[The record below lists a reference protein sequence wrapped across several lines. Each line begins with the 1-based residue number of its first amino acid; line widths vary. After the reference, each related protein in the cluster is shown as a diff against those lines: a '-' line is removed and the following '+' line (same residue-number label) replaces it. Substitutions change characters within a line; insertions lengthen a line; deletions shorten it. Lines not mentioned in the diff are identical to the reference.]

1 MTLILIDKKEI
12 SRSKIVKTVIDQ
24 KLLSVGNRIVNFI
37 AVMNMDFQWNYSKLS
52 FNTKY
57 PWEAS
62 PSEDVESQ
70 QYVLKDLTSQNNAR
84 ANVTFWGG
92 ERDGVLYRRQ
102 FFDYSLQNECHW
114 IQAINLADFP
124 VANGIIRA
132 DQLRLFRRPVSL
144 TLCNKN
150 GKTTAVAHG
159 EDEVSLVYS
168 AAYQEGDRLL
178 FEVEEAPA
186 FYWMQVD
193 EAKGKSL
200 VYVTGLVDYPHDNWW
215 KSGTIVFSDG
225 STLELELTKIGNAQ
239 VVSFEEKTISLLE
252 LQKMVKS
259 EEPSPFPALV
269 QIEVYGTEAEE
280 Q

>member
-1 MTLILIDKKEI
+1 M
-12 SRSKIVKTVIDQ
+12 
-24 KLLSVGNRIVNFI
+24 
-37 AVMNMDFQWNYSKLS
+37 
-52 FNTKY
+52 
-57 PWEAS
+57 
-62 PSEDVESQ
+62 
-70 QYVLKDLTSQNNAR
+70 
-84 ANVTFWGG
+84 
-92 ERDGVLYRRQ
+92 
-102 FFDYSLQNECHW
+102 
-114 IQAINLADFP
+114 
-124 VANGIIRA
+124 
-132 DQLRLFRRPVSL
+132 
-144 TLCNKN
+144 
-150 GKTTAVAHG
+150 AHG

-239 VVSFEEKTISLLE
+239 VVSFEEKTISWLE
-252 LQKMVKS
+252 LQKLVKS

>member
-24 KLLSVGNRIVNFI
+24 KLLSAGNRIVNFI

-114 IQAINLADFP
+114 I
-124 VANGIIRA
+124 
-132 DQLRLFRRPVSL
+132 
-144 TLCNKN
+144 
-150 GKTTAVAHG
+150 
-159 EDEVSLVYS
+159 
-168 AAYQEGDRLL
+168 
-178 FEVEEAPA
+178 
-186 FYWMQVD
+186 
-193 EAKGKSL
+193 
-200 VYVTGLVDYPHDNWW
+200 
-215 KSGTIVFSDG
+215 
-225 STLELELTKIGNAQ
+225 
-239 VVSFEEKTISLLE
+239 
-252 LQKMVKS
+252 
-259 EEPSPFPALV
+259 
-269 QIEVYGTEAEE
+269 
-280 Q
+280 